1 MKRLLIAL
9 AIVAAGCGQTT
20 GQSSPTPSSASTAS
34 QSGSSIDPSA
44 ATPIAVTV
52 KDFSLDP
59 ADITANGSAV
69 SMAVT
74 NAGPTI
80 HNVTVRNATGAVVMA
95 TKNLREGES
104 ETITAS
110 IPAGTYTVL
119 CTLPGHES
127 LGIKGSLVVA
137 P

>member
-20 GQSSPTPSSASTAS
+20 GQASPTPSSASTGS
-34 QSGSSIDPSA
+34 QSGSSVDLSA
-44 ATPIAVTV
+44 ASPIAVTV
-52 KDFSLDP
+52 KDFALDP
-59 ADITANGSAV
+59 ADVTANGSAV
-69 SMAVT
+69 RLAVT

-80 HNVTVRNATGAVVMA
+80 HNVTVRDATGAVVMA

-110 IPAGTYTVL
+110 IPAGTYTLL